1 MAYNNNVYRV
11 KNNSEAFTYLPQQ
24 EDYGVLY
31 YLTSFGHEYLKQ
43 DYFMARNSFDF
54 YMVNYTVK
62 GSGVLVY
69 DGKTYKLKKGDLCFI
84 YMGNDSVYYPISDDL
99 EIYFFHIKGPHIRRF
114 YKQITEDGNY
124 LLERF
129 PEDTV
134 KQVFYGLKTELI
146 ANKSYFESSKILNSF
161 LIDMLEFSL
170 NKEQEPYPQF
180 VFNILLALRDVENRT
195 IQDISKAVGYNP
207 IYIERV
213 FKKHTGKTL
222 KQAISERNLEHA
234 ENLLLTSDLSI
245 SEIAETL
252 GYANSNG
259 FIIFFKKNTGMTP
272 LEFKKKNCISKL

>member
-1 MAYNNNVYRV
+1 MAYNNNIYKV
-11 KNNSEAFTYLPQQ
+11 KSNSEAFTYLPQQ
-24 EDYGVLY
+24 EDYGVLH
-31 YLTSFGHEYLKQ
+31 YLTSFGHEFLQ
-43 DYFMARNSFDF
+43 SDYFMARNSFDF
-54 YMVNYTVK
+54 YMVNYTVN
-62 GSGVLVY
+62 GTGILVY
-69 DGKTYKLKKGDLCFI
+69 GGKTYKLKKGDLCFI
-84 YMGNDSVYYPISDDL
+84 YLGNDSVYYPTSDDL

-114 YKQITEDGNY
+114 YKQITKDENY
-124 LLERF
+124 LLEKF
-129 PEDTV
+129 PQETV
-134 KQVFYGLKTELI
+134 EQVFNDLKEELI
-146 ANKSYFESSKILNSF
+146 GNKSYFKSSKILNSF
-161 LIDMLEFSL
+161 LIDMLEHSL
-170 NKEQEPYPQF
+170 HKEQEPYPQF

-195 IQDISKAVGYNP
+195 IQDISNAVGYNP

-234 ENLLLTSDLSI
+234 ENLLLTSDFSI